1 MILKKA
7 SLEDAEQLHE
17 MQRRSFSQLLQ
28 KYQDYETNPA
38 AESLEKTIERLQRAG
53 SDYYYIMVNGEKA
66 GAIRVQRQE
75 AECYRIG
82 LYVLPEYQGNGYAQ
96 QALSAIEALYPFA
109 KSWNLDTIK
118 QEPKLCHLYEK
129 MGYRRTGKEN
139 TIKEGMTLVFYEKL
153 KKHGKDGKNRSL

>member
-1 MILKKA
+1 M
-7 SLEDAEQLHE
+7 
-17 MQRRSFSQLLQ
+17 
-28 KYQDYETNPA
+28 
-38 AESLEKTIERLQRAG
+38 
-53 SDYYYIMVNGEKA
+53 
-66 GAIRVQRQE
+66 
-75 AECYRIG
+75 
-82 LYVLPEYQGNGYAQ
+82 PEYQGNGYAQ

-153 KKHGKDGKNRSL
+153 KKHGKDGKNGSL